1 MENLK
6 CKALSQSKE
15 VLLFLEVDFFLV
27 NGNYIIFIFFETLCA
42 EDRAQSLMYV
52 GKQVP
57 GNNLLF
63 FTFSYVSMC
72 ISVHFRGGS
81 ERGQSN

>member
-15 VLLFLEVDFFLV
+15 VLLFLEVDFFWLMEIILFLFSLRHYV
-27 NGNYIIFIFFETLCA
+27 LRIEPRVLCMYTSKSQVIIF
-42 EDRAQSLMYV
+42 Y
-52 GKQVP
+52 
-57 GNNLLF
+57 F